1 MTHAVNRNCADL
13 VADQGVTS
21 NGTAVIQYGYHGGVN
36 QKWYLAPT
44 EEGAFKIISALSGK
58 ALCVKDASLEENAP
72 IIQWTYG
79 NNNEDTNDEW
89 MFVPVQ

>member
-1 MTHAVNRNCADL
+1 MVSGPNRGRGIL
-13 VADQGVTS
+13 RS
-21 NGTAVIQYGYHGGVN
+21 
-36 QKWYLAPT
+36 
-44 EEGAFKIISALSGK
+44 FSALSGK
-58 ALCVKDASLEENAP
+58 AFVCEKMHLLEENAP

>member
-1 MTHAVNRNCADL
+1 MNVKEHITHYEFGL
-13 VADQGVTS
+13 
-21 NGTAVIQYGYHGGVN
+21 
-36 QKWYLAPT
+36 
-44 EEGAFKIISALSGK
+44 F
-58 ALCVKDASLEENAP
+58 VKDASLEENAP

>member
-1 MTHAVNRNCADL
+1 M
-13 VADQGVTS
+13 
-21 NGTAVIQYGYHGGVN
+21 
-36 QKWYLAPT
+36 
-44 EEGAFKIISALSGK
+44 EGAFKIISALSGK